1 MLPALL
7 ATGAVVALLWRGVKR
22 SLDPTVKEDAER
34 KRLAGLKKAKS
45 LNIDT
50 AEDGLVL
57 ARRYGDAEAEK
68 WFGRAV
74 IELRKRRVR
83 I

>member
-1 MLPALL
+1 MLPVIL
-7 ATGAVVALLWRGVKR
+7 ATGGIVFLLWRGVKR
-22 SLDPTVKEDAER
+22 SLDPTVNETAER
-34 KRLAGLKKAKS
+34 NKLAGLKKAKR
-45 LNIDT
+45 LTYDQ

-57 ARRYGDAEAEK
+57 ARRYGDDAAVR
-68 WFGRAV
+68 WFNTAV